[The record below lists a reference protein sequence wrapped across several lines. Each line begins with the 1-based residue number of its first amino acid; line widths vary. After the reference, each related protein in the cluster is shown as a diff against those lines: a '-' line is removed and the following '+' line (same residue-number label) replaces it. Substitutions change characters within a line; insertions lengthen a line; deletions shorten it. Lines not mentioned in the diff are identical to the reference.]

1 MSDLPQTMRALVID
15 APGAAPRVETR
26 PVPSPGP
33 GEVLVRIAASP
44 INPSDLMT
52 VQGLYGV
59 DWTFPLVAGLE
70 GSGRVVARGDG
81 LLAKYLDNRN
91 VACVADKQ
99 GLWAEYAVTKA
110 ARCLA
115 LPADMPLGP
124 AAMSFVNPLTAVALV
139 RTARRGGHASA
150 ISTAAGGA
158 LGRMIEARGK
168 QQGLTIINVVRRS
181 EQAEEMR
188 ASGLRHVLASDAP
201 DFDEALSGLCRDLR
215 CRMAFD
221 AVGGA
226 LTGRLVEAMRRR
238 SEVLVYGALAMEAVT
253 LNPGTMIFKG
263 ATVRGFW
270 LSDWLMS
277 RSFPQQLLMARSVLK
292 SLRGGFAQSRVAGV
306 FDLEQG
312 AEALAAYTSAMSA
325 GKVLF
330 APSKEALGWDR
341 APTGGQ
347 A

>member
-124 AAMSFVNPLTAVALV
+124 AAMSFVNPLDGRGACPHGA
-139 RTARRGGHASA
+139 ARGARIGDLDGGRRRAGPHDRGAGQ
-150 ISTAAGGA
+150 AAGA
-158 LGRMIEARGK
+158 EDH
-168 QQGLTIINVVRRS
+168 QCRS
-181 EQAEEMR
+181 
-188 ASGLRHVLASDAP
+188 P
-201 DFDEALSGLCRDLR
+201 
-215 CRMAFD
+215 
-221 AVGGA
+221 
-226 LTGRLVEAMRRR
+226 
-238 SEVLVYGALAMEAVT
+238 
-253 LNPGTMIFKG
+253 K
-263 ATVRGFW
+263 
-270 LSDWLMS
+270 
-277 RSFPQQLLMARSVLK
+277 
-292 SLRGGFAQSRVAGV
+292 
-306 FDLEQG
+306 
-312 AEALAAYTSAMSA
+312 
-325 GKVLF
+325 
-330 APSKEALGWDR
+330 
-341 APTGGQ
+341 
-347 A
+347 